1 MPRPRS
7 IRRLAGLALV
17 LAGLGTAATAAPIVP
32 ASTPAVAEEAVAA
45 AETAMVPQHL
55 LAPAEPAEQDAP
67 LPATARADAGG
78 AAMEEGLSVFL
89 RSVVAGPEAARLLA
103 MVSAPFRG
111 TVAHSARLVPCA
123 VEDVCGLA
131 VLPDLTDLGQWAKR
145 TNRPELLARTDAVLP
160 ADALDLSAY
169 HGAHPWS
176 GAALA
181 APARDR
187 GGRAEPPE
195 PLTLRR
201 LVLETLAIFGLD
213 ETARTLWSMPLLL
226 VALVL
231 SPVLAGMLTLGWRVP
246 RRRHP

>member
-1 MPRPRS
+1 
-7 IRRLAGLALV
+7 
-17 LAGLGTAATAAPIVP
+17 
-32 ASTPAVAEEAVAA
+32 
-45 AETAMVPQHL
+45 MVPQHL
-55 LAPAEPAEQDAP
+55 LAPAGPAGQDAP
-67 LPATARADAGG
+67 LPAMATADAGG

-123 VEDVCGLA
+123 AEDVCGLA

-145 TNRPELLARTDAVLP
+145 ANRPELALARAGAVLP

-169 HGAHPWS
+169 HGAYPWS

-187 GGRAEPPE
+187 SGRAE

-226 VALVL
+226 VGLVL

-246 RRRHP
+246 RRRHS